1 MECAANAAWTP
12 RPKDGGTYMPYCIR
26 KLPFYDFVAT
36 SSTLNLFFYI
46 LAINCTEAPY
56 NVRQND
62 LGMSNWTG
70 IDGEDPRPYATQIR
84 LHYLSPVIDQI

>member
-1 MECAANAAWTP
+1 M
-12 RPKDGGTYMPYCIR
+12 
-26 KLPFYDFVAT
+26 AT
-36 SSTLNLFFYI
+36 FSVLKLFFYI

-84 LHYLSPVIDQI
+84 LHYLSPVIDLI